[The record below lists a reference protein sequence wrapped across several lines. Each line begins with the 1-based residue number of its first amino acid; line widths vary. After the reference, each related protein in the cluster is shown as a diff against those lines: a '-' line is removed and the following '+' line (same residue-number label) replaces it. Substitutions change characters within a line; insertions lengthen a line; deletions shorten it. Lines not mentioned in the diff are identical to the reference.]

1 MKLSVK
7 PQEHFW
13 PNWVEV
19 ILQRYAFAVEFD
31 GRAYKGWQTQ
41 QAGVISVQET
51 LEQAISRVANH
62 PVAVHGAGRTD
73 AGVHAAG
80 MIAHFDSAAPRTIRN
95 WLMGINSCLPE
106 SICLR
111 WIQPVDDSFHAR
123 FKATSRRYNY
133 IIYNHPVRSS
143 LLAGR
148 ATWHYHPLNVDDMAL
163 AASSLVGVHDFN
175 AYRSVACQS
184 NRPVRDVHFLH
195 VEQQGPLIRLDIQ
208 ADGFLHHMV
217 RNIAGVLMAIGEGK
231 APVSWAAE
239 VLAGRD
245 RTLGGVTASPDGLY
259 FVHAGYDLP
268 GVTLPREVLGP
279 SWLAA
284 WPLSKDC

>member
-1 MKLSVK
+1 M
-7 PQEHFW
+7 
-13 PNWVEV
+13 
-19 ILQRYAFAVEFD
+19 QRYAFAVEFD

-163 AASSLVGVHDFN
+163 AAASLVGVHDFN

-195 VEQQGPLIRLDIQ
+195 VE
-208 ADGFLHHMV
+208 
-217 RNIAGVLMAIGEGK
+217 
-231 APVSWAAE
+231 
-239 VLAGRD
+239 
-245 RTLGGVTASPDGLY
+245 
-259 FVHAGYDLP
+259 
-268 GVTLPREVLGP
+268 
-279 SWLAA
+279 
-284 WPLSKDC
+284 